1 MMCFMRQCSAR
12 KKRVRNGFT
21 LLEMLIVVSIIMV
34 LATIAIPKFSSAG
47 KTVKIAKIQADIHT
61 VSNAAALYE
70 LENGKYPSDVATL
83 LKKDKTGKTYLQTEP
98 KLPDGSSYKI
108 REDGIVSGTYDNKV
122 YSTGSQEP
130 VRMPGQ

>member
-47 KTVKIAKIQADIHT
+47 KTAKIAKIQADIHT
-61 VSNAAALYE
+61 AVSYTHL
-70 LENGKYPSDVATL
+70 TL
-83 LKKDKTGKTYLQTEP
+83 PTN
-98 KLPDGSSYKI
+98 
-108 REDGIVSGTYDNKV
+108 REV
-122 YSTGSQEP
+122 
-130 VRMPGQ
+130 